1 LTTAESQEPTK
12 DEALLTSVAESIGTT
27 LGSLAARAT
36 AVQKAFTRKPKA
48 KKRAAKKA
56 KKKVAPKKKKASK
69 PAKAAKSKK
78 KKKK

>member
-27 LGSLAARAT
+27 LGSLAARAN
-36 AVQKAFTRKPKA
+36 AVQKALTRKPKP

-56 KKKVAPKKKKASK
+56 KKKVAAKKKKTSKPKKASK
-69 PAKAAKSKK
+69 STKK
-78 KKKK
+78 KKK